1 MEEIRFGRIVFI
13 PGQKGGRYPFC
24 NSLFI
29 DDETKAIIDP
39 ASDETCL
46 LALQASKG
54 IDVIVNSHY
63 HEDHIAFNYLFPDAE
78 LYVHEAIA
86 PCFKSYQSYLDYC
99 GLLESSD
106 REAWDEFFLKRYHY
120 RERTPA
126 LAFKD
131 GDVLT
136 FGSTKAVVLHTP
148 GHTIGHC
155 SFLFPDEGVLFM
167 GDHDLTHFGPWYSD
181 RVSDI
186 EQTIRSV
193 ERLLTI
199 PAEVYVTSHELGIL
213 RGDLTKLAADYLDII
228 RQRQERIVS
237 FLEVPRT
244 LEEMVDQWLI
254 HRKRTSPGI
263 SLPLPKGACSCIT
276 CSAWPARERWKRR
289 TGNSA
294 SPEAGPAPCGA

>member
-86 PCFKSYQSYLDYC
+86 PGFQSYRRYLDYC
-99 GLLESSD
+99 GLLESPD
-106 REAWDEFFLKRYHY
+106 REEWDRLFLQRYHY

-126 LAFKD
+126 LTFKD

-213 RGDLTKLAADYLDII
+213 RGDLSKLAADYLDII
-228 RQRQERIVS
+228 RQREERIVS
-237 FLEVPRT
+237 FLQVPRT
-244 LEEMVDQWLI
+244 LEEMVDKWLI
-254 HRKRTSPGI
+254 HKKAYQPRYFF
-263 SLPLPKGACSCIT
+263 AF
-276 CSAWPARERWKRR
+276 AERGMLLRHLER
-289 TGNSA
+289 L
-294 SPEAGPAPCGA
+294 AGQGKVVEKDGKFRLV